1 MNSRS
6 FLKVILN
13 YNIETLEIYVWNL
26 YSLDDAYLTEFSRQ
40 NDKFS
45 KKSNDS
51 TMQNLKF
58 KTKLDRS
65 GFEDRCEYILF
76 DIVALKMMIMKR
88 YFRIWIVKRRK

>member
-1 MNSRS
+1 
-6 FLKVILN
+6 
-13 YNIETLEIYVWNL
+13 
-26 YSLDDAYLTEFSRQ
+26 
-40 NDKFS
+40 
-45 KKSNDS
+45 
-51 TMQNLKF
+51 MQNLKF